1 MTPYLARTFSK
12 IGSYSFS
19 NFPDSNFSVQVKE
32 IKIEQE
38 KKRRRRG
45 GEEEEKRRRRGGG
58 EEEERRRGGGEEER
72 RRGVK
77 DMNQQFHLQQLLVDD
92 VNVREDGRERDV
104 EEGVVVEGVLPIH
117 ADCEVPL

>member
-1 MTPYLARTFSK
+1 M
-12 IGSYSFS
+12 
-19 NFPDSNFSVQVKE
+19 
-32 IKIEQE
+32 
-38 KKRRRRG
+38 
-45 GEEEEKRRRRGGG
+45 
-58 EEEERRRGGGEEER
+58 
-72 RRGVK
+72 K

>member
-38 KKRRRRG
+38 KKS
-45 GEEEEKRRRRGGG
+45 RRGGG
-58 EEEERRRGGGEEER
+58 EEERR